1 MASLLHKLVKHFGSN
16 AYACGRWEKK
26 ELSCALCL
34 KTLLAEWVAN
44 SFLTEN
50 TGLVD
55 SLFLMKPPADKRL
68 LHGSFDSV
76 QD

>member
-1 MASLLHKLVKHFGSN
+1 MG
-16 AYACGRWEKK
+16 KK

-34 KTLLAEWVAN
+34 KTLLAECVAN

-50 TGLVD
+50 TGSVD